1 MKIYINND
9 KYAQARTYTRARAT
23 KERKYIKVSE
33 WSSKKEY
40 ELNQKREQLVVK
52 SNDLIQKSRF
62 DLSILEQKI
71 VLNLIQLIKPTDT
84 AFQTYEFSVQ
94 DFCKLCN
101 IDYKNGGNYIM
112 IKDTIRKLSDK
123 SFWIKQGKTQSLCRW
138 INKARIQEDSGI
150 IEIRLDDDLLPYLIE
165 LKNNYTM
172 YSLINVLGMQSKYS
186 PRIYELAK
194 SNEYKKNFIINLQE
208 LKEMIS
214 AEHYINYTDFKR
226 YVLDTAI
233 KEINAVT
240 DINLTYEPI
249 KEGRKVTKIEFT
261 TEKKLPLERY
271 LAHTKAINKTDKR
284 QNKQ

>member
-1 MKIYINND
+1 M
-9 KYAQARTYTRARAT
+9 
-23 KERKYIKVSE
+23 SE

-40 ELNQKREQLVVK
+40 ELNKKREQLVVK

-84 AFQTYEFSVQ
+84 AFQTYYFSVQ

-101 IDYKNGGNYIM
+101 IDFESGGNYAM
-112 IKDTIRKLSDK
+112 IKDTIQKLSDK
-123 SFWIKQGKTQSLCRW
+123 SFWVRQGKKQSLCRW
-138 INKARIQEDSGI
+138 INKARIEENSGI

-194 SNEYKKNFIINLQE
+194 SNEYKKAFIIELQE

-214 AEHYINYTDFKR
+214 AEHYKNFYDFKR

-233 KEINAVT
+233 KEINTVT
-240 DINLTYEPI
+240 DINLSYEPI
-249 KEGRKVTKIEFT
+249 KEGRKVTKIEFSI
-261 TEKKLPLERY
+261 EKKLPLERY
-271 LAHTKAINKTDKR
+271 LASIKAINKTDKG

>member
-1 MKIYINND
+1 MLNN
-9 KYAQARTYTRARAT
+9 ARGRAHIHARESAT
-23 KERKYIKVSE
+23 KERKYTKMSE

-40 ELNQKREQLVVK
+40 ELSKKREQLVVK

-84 AFQTYEFSVQ
+84 AFETYKFSVQ

-101 IDYKNGGNYIM
+101 IDYKNGGNYAM
-112 IKDTIRKLSDK
+112 IKDTIKGLRDK
-123 SFWIKQGKTQSLCRW
+123 SFWVKQGKKQILCSW
-138 INKARIQEDSGI
+138 INKARIEENSGI

-194 SNEYKKNFIINLQE
+194 SNEYKKAFIIELQE
-208 LKEMIS
+208 LKEMIN
-214 AEHYINYTDFKR
+214 AEHYTNYSDFKR
-226 YVLDTAI
+226 KVLDIAL
-233 KEINAVT
+233 KEINTVT

-249 KEGRKVTKIEFT
+249 KEGRKVTKIEFSI
-261 TEKKLPLERY
+261 EKKLPLERY
-271 LAHTKAINKTDKR
+271 LASIKAINKTDKGHK
-284 QNKQ
+284 KQ